1 MLKIRRTIAKYGI
14 YNLGLLCADI
24 FLERTLTCAYGLLF
38 RLQCLILRVRCG
50 PKSNVFGLCI
60 IRKHPLS
67 QVRFGRGITLNSSS
81 WRSSTANCS
90 PCKFRT
96 FHPAAKIIIGDRVGM
111 NGTAIVARSKS
122 IQIGNNTIIAPN
134 VTILDSDFHIPWPPE
149 RRYNTSENEI
159 DKDVTIHDDVWIGM
173 NTIILKGVT
182 IGKNSIISAGSVVV
196 HDIPENCLAGG
207 VPARVLKRYP

>member
-1 MLKIRRTIAKYGI
+1 
-14 YNLGLLCADI
+14 
-24 FLERTLTCAYGLLF
+24 
-38 RLQCLILRVRCG
+38 
-50 PKSNVFGLCI
+50 
-60 IRKHPLS
+60 
-67 QVRFGRGITLNSSS
+67 
-81 WRSSTANCS
+81 
-90 PCKFRT
+90 
-96 FHPAAKIIIGDRVGM
+96 M